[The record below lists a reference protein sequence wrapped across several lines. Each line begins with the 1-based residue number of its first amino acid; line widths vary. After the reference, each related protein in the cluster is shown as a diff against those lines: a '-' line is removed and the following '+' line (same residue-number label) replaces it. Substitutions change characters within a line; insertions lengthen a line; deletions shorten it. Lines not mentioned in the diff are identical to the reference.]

1 MNTLSR
7 FFDSLT
13 TVFFILWMFLNMFE
27 KFSLS
32 VVCIAGVV
40 FFGGCL
46 LLIRAFVFFSITLHR
61 LKQQ

>member
-7 FFDSLT
+7 FFDSMT
-13 TVFFILWMFLNMFE
+13 TMFFILWMFLNMFE

-40 FFGGCL
+40 FFGSCL
-46 LLIRAFVFFSITLHR
+46 LLVRAFLYFRITRHR
-61 LKQQ
+61 LKQ